1 MEEKNGCVTQILGKQ
16 SISFAYPVYIQGC
29 AAIVGKKEGEGPLG
43 RHFDEAEE
51 NCQYGSRE
59 SRIADGR
66 YSDDLCR

>member
-43 RHFDEAEE
+43 RHFYEV
-51 NCQYGSRE
+51 
-59 SRIADGR
+59 
-66 YSDDLCR
+66 